1 MEDANDS
8 IKIMPEGFN
17 QFDLNFKIIIVG
29 DSGNLILI
37 LNQKSFSIRFRIKK
51 IADLI
56 FNFIIFLKQI
66 HLSMKTLS

>member
-29 DSGNLILI
+29 DSGNSYV
-37 LNQKSFSIRFRIKK
+37 LNLNYFVKFKRSKIFSS
-51 IADLI
+51 I
-56 FNFIIFLKQI
+56 FKFLLHSKFIDMNVVYFF
-66 HLSMKTLS
+66 

>member
-29 DSGNLILI
+29 DSGN
-37 LNQKSFSIRFRIKK
+37 F
-51 IADLI
+51 
-56 FNFIIFLKQI
+56 
-66 HLSMKTLS
+66 

>member
-29 DSGNLILI
+29 DSGKAL
-37 LNQKSFSIRFRIKK
+37 FM
-51 IADLI
+51 
-56 FNFIIFLKQI
+56 IFLNINCSFLK
-66 HLSMKTLS
+66 LFKTM